1 MSGRFEAVLEDNAPG
16 VVFEL
21 PFDPKEELGRARAPV
36 RVTIGG
42 FTFRTTVAVYG
53 GRALIG
59 VNRANREAAGV
70 EAGDRVAVEV
80 ELDTE
85 PREVDVPA
93 ELAEALKP
101 ETALQAFFDG
111 LSYTHRR
118 EYAAWV
124 AEATREETRRRR
136 AATAVELLR
145 EGVRTPG

>member
-93 ELAEALKP
+93 ELAEALEP

>member
-1 MSGRFEAVLEDNAPG
+1 VSRRFEAVLEDNAPG
-16 VVFEL
+16 VVLEL

-70 EAGDRVAVEV
+70 EAGDRVTVEL

-85 PREVDVPA
+85 AREVEVPP
-93 ELAEALKP
+93 ELAAALAAEAEP
-101 ETALQAFFDG
+101 RAFFDG
-111 LSYTHRR
+111 LSFTHRR
-118 EYAAWV
+118 EYAEWV
-124 AEATREETRRRR
+124 GEAKREETRLRR
-136 AATAVELLR
+136 AAKALELLR
-145 EGVRTPG
+145 DGVRTPG

>member
-1 MSGRFEAVLEDNAPG
+1 VSRRFEAVLEDNAPG
-16 VVFEL
+16 VVLEL

-70 EAGDRVAVEV
+70 EAGDRVTVEL

-85 PREVDVPA
+85 AREVEVPP
-93 ELAEALKP
+93 ELAAALAAEP
-101 ETALQAFFDG
+101 ELRAFFDG
-111 LSYTHRR
+111 LSFTHRR
-118 EYAAWV
+118 EYAEWIG
-124 AEATREETRRRR
+124 EAKREETRLRR
-136 AATAVELLR
+136 AAKALELLR
-145 EGVRTPG
+145 DGVRTPG

>member
-101 ETALQAFFDG
+101 DTALQAFFDG
-111 LSYTHRR
+111 LSYTHRC